1 MTSLQNIAEAEQPEV
16 ARGTDATLPTP
27 SPLVMLVDLP
37 NRSKSPSMLDT
48 TSGSHLPLS
57 NTPLSASVSRL
68 PHFDQIKAAPS
79 PWRSAG
85 NKASGSAIRNPVNAS
100 ARKDKLTRG
109 PLPSN
114 PKLEEVPAT
123 RPKDVA
129 TSKPTD
135 PSISFAPS
143 TSVVPPTSL
152 VTPAAKPPPTPAS
165 RLPRPKVQHAVT
177 AFELPHSLSPIK
189 PLAGEAVPRP
199 SKEPSTSARP
209 SILQRAGT
217 VGGSSSSFRT
227 PTLGTLA
234 ATPMSGTIAALMKR
248 NTVDPHKDTHHQ
260 LSTLSDA
267 LDRLRAPRPPSAIGA
282 SRPATS
288 MGIRTD
294 CSTNTGIVERGGTA
308 NSKQSMTPIG
318 LGLAPHRPGTSIGM
332 SSKTRPNS
340 GMQPPSAFNG
350 SRVSRNQTQVGKHR
364 PANPNMAPPPA
375 SNPAANAGRRASMA
389 SMALSQSLPPSG
401 AMRAPQPYTTAS
413 GRRVMSATARGVLLP
428 AAAPTV
434 LPPSSTPLNA
444 GALPNSVDQ
453 VASAPEETRPPAVNP
468 REVLKDCIIFVDVR
482 TEDGDEAGGLFV
494 EMLKGLGARVCLI

>member
-1 MTSLQNIAEAEQPEV
+1 MTSLQNIAEAERPKE
-16 ARGTDATLPTP
+16 AKGTDATQPTP
-27 SPLVMLVDLP
+27 SPLAMLVDLP

-48 TSGSHLPLS
+48 TSGSHLPPS
-57 NTPLSASVSRL
+57 NTPLSASGSRL

-85 NKASGSAIRNPVNAS
+85 IKASGSAIRNPVNAS
-100 ARKDKLTRG
+100 ARKDKLTRV
-109 PLPSN
+109 PLPPK
-114 PKLEEVPAT
+114 PKLEEAPAT

-129 TSKPTD
+129 TSKPAD
-135 PSISFAPS
+135 PPISFTPS
-143 TSVVPPTSL
+143 TRVVPPTSL

-177 AFELPHSLSPIK
+177 AFELPLSLSPIK
-189 PLAGEAVPRP
+189 PLAGEAGLRP

-217 VGGSSSSFRT
+217 VSGASGSFRT
-227 PTLGTLA
+227 PSLGPLA
-234 ATPMSGTIAALMKR
+234 TTPMSGTIAALMKR

-267 LDRLRAPRPPSAIGA
+267 LDRLRAPRPPSALGT

-294 CSTNTGIVERGGTA
+294 SSTKTGIVERGGTA
-308 NSKQSMTPIG
+308 NLKQNMTPSG
-318 LGLAPHRPGTSIGM
+318 SGLALHRPGTSIGM
-332 SSKTRPNS
+332 SSKTRPNG

-375 SNPAANAGRRASMA
+375 SNPAANAARRASMA
-389 SMALSQSLPPSG
+389 SMALSQSLPPSS
-401 AMRAPQPYTTAS
+401 AVMAPQPYTTAS
-413 GRRVMSATARGVLLP
+413 GRRVVSATARGVLLP
-428 AAAPTV
+428 TAAPTI
-434 LPPSSTPLNA
+434 LPPSSAPLNE
-444 GALPNSVDQ
+444 GSLPNPVDQ
-453 VASAPEETRPPAVNP
+453 VAPAPEGNRPSAVNP